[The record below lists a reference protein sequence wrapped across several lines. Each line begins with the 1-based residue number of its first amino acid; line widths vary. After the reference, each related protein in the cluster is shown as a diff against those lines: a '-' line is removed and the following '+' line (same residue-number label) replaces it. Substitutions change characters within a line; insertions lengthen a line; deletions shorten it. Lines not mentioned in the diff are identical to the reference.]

1 MDSRYNL
8 KDIARKAAEAGGDV
22 EYFQEPKQ
30 TVINQN
36 TAPNNPA
43 EDFEDSPAVIIGSA
57 PKKTNESVT
66 NVDTTPKPVI
76 PDMSEEDY
84 ASTTEQANLS
94 SEDIEKLAPHL
105 PEAADG
111 KRARAETARGFRNG
125 TKRRNSKG
133 ADRYVQS
140 QHRPHGTS

>member
-30 TVINQN
+30 AVNNQN

-43 EDFEDSPAVIIGSA
+43 EDFEDSPAVIIGSS

-76 PDMSEEDY
+76 PDMSDEDY

-105 PEAADG
+105 PEDKRNEISNNLLSEKSKYIKQLILDG
-111 KRARAETARGFRNG
+111 FWN
-125 TKRRNSKG
+125 
-133 ADRYVQS
+133 
-140 QHRPHGTS
+140 